1 MNQVFIEILN
11 NALVTSLLI
20 VAVLVVR
27 FMIKPA
33 PKWIA
38 CGLWALVAIKLV
50 FPISIESV
58 FSLVPSSKPISSDME
73 QSVAPHIETGIPAIN
88 QVVNPGLAAN
98 FTPQP
103 QDSVNPLQIVSSV
116 CAVVWVIGVASM
128 LFYLFISY
136 FVLRRTVRASKNVYE
151 NIYICDEVSSPFIL
165 GIVKPRIYLP
175 SGLSD
180 EVMTCVLEHE
190 RTHLKRYD
198 HLWKPI
204 GFLILAVYWF
214 QPLCWVAYTFLCKD
228 IEFACDE
235 KVTKDKDKN
244 WKATYCQALLDCNAK
259 RRIITACPVAF
270 GEVSVKHRIKFV
282 LNYKKPTFWIVV
294 MSLMVSVVAAVCF
307 MTSPVDEAT
316 GGGINKLQNNRENG
330 AYVEQ
335 DTLAVMNAKKWAKA
349 FVNGDGETII
359 SMATEEVIKDFEH
372 REILIKHGDDVSFG
386 FGSSPMLAWKEGVTP
401 YFIVNEDEVNHTV
414 DILYFVWTSDPHV
427 TVWREQITYREND
440 SEWLIDGETLVT
452 YDNISSVEE
461 LFEAYPFELQGS
473 LMDYEQGNH
482 LGTTLNN
489 NALLSSSNLYKE
501 LFNPETA
508 ALNLLNITRDGTVST
523 EVAASGDS
531 KVQTVI
537 LHLPDGAVE
546 VEMIQ
551 PQSYGE
557 EGIWVPQ
564 KLHVPK
570 QKTTTENQNPV
581 YAQGSFDNIMG
592 YSGYYVFYD
601 TYPID
606 GYYYTED
613 GTPLVHVWGTV
624 PEDVGI
630 VDLDKDGKNELIAN
644 LEWSDGGSDVV
655 VYKKSENVVQY
666 AYCSYLL
673 DEPYDNTGVGSFRAE
688 YLKNTNEVKLSYW
701 IEAEQKYKNSTYSI
715 DYNRLIWWSDD
726 WVDTTG

>member
-38 CGLWALVAIKLV
+38 CGLWALVAMKLV

-58 FSLVPSSKPISSDME
+58 FSLVPSSKPISNDME

-103 QDSVNPLQIVSSV
+103 QDSVNPFQIVISV

-136 FVLRRTVRASKNVYE
+136 FVLRNKVKASQNIYE

-165 GIVKPRIYLP
+165 GIVKPGIYLP
-175 SGLSD
+175 SGLLD
-180 EVMTCVLEHE
+180 NVMTCVLEHE

-204 GFLILAVYWF
+204 GFLILSVYWF
-214 QPLCWVAYTFLCKD
+214 QPLCWIAYIFLCKD
-228 IEFACDE
+228 IELACDE

-270 GEVSVKHRIKFV
+270 GEVSVKQRIKFV
-282 LNYKKPTFWIVV
+282 LNYKKPAFWIVV
-294 MSLMVSVVAAVCF
+294 MALMVSVMAAVCF
-307 MTSPVDEAT
+307 MTSPVDESAD
-316 GGGINKLQNNRENG
+316 GGINKLQNNRENG
-330 AYVEQ
+330 AYIEQ
-335 DTLAVMNAKKWAKA
+335 DTLAVMNAKRWAKA

-359 SMATEEVIKDFEH
+359 SMATEDVIKDFEH
-372 REILIKHGDDVSFG
+372 REILIKRGDDVSFG
-386 FGSSPMLAWKEGVTP
+386 FGSSPMLAWGEGVTP
-401 YFIVNEDEVNHTV
+401 YLIANEDEVNHTV

-440 SEWLIDGETLVT
+440 SEWLIEEETLVT
-452 YDNISSVEE
+452 YHNISSVEE

-501 LFNPETA
+501 LFDPETA

-531 KVQTVI
+531 QVQTVI
-537 LHLPDGAVE
+537 LHMPDGAVE

-557 EGIWVPQ
+557 EGIWVPK

-570 QKTTTENQNPV
+570 QKTTTENQNPI

-655 VYKKSENVVQY
+655 VYKKSENAVQY